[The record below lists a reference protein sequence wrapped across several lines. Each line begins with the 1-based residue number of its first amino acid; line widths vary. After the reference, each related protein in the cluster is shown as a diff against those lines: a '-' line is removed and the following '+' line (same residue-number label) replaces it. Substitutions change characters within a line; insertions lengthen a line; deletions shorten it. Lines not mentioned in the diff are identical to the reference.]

1 MGKLIMIVGASGSGK
16 STALR
21 NLNPDT
27 TFVITPNSK
36 PLPFRGSKAK
46 YNKANK
52 TLAVVKT
59 LPGLGSALQSIND
72 NAPHIK
78 TVIVEDFNHQ
88 LTARVMADANKAGFA
103 KWGQLAQDTYNALLQ
118 SEESYRDDLTVIVL
132 AHSETSMD
140 SNGVSK
146 TTLAT
151 VGKMLDNQVKI
162 PSYATYMFHAVIRDG
177 EDGPEH
183 VLQTNTSDGREA
195 KSPMGCFEELYIPND
210 LEAALTVIEAYEHEE

>member
-1 MGKLIMIVGASGSGK
+1 MGKLIVVIGASGSGK
-16 STALR
+16 SSSLR
-21 NLNPDT
+21 NLDPAS

-36 PLPFRGSKAK
+36 PLPFRGSKTK
-46 YNKANK
+46 YNKTNK

-59 LPGLGSALQSIND
+59 LPGLGVILKSIND

-78 TVIVEDFNHQ
+78 TVIIEDFNHQ
-88 LTARVMADANKAGFA
+88 LTARVMADANKAGFS

-118 SEESYRDDLTVIVL
+118 SEETYRDDMTIVVL
-132 AHSETSMD
+132 AHSETTVD

-146 TTLAT
+146 TSLAT

-162 PSYATYMFHAVIRDG
+162 PSYATYMFHAIIRDG

-183 VLQTNTSDGREA
+183 VFQTNTADGREA
-195 KSPMGCFEELYIPND
+195 KSSMGCFDSLFVPND
-210 LEAALTVIEAYEHEE
+210 LNEILTTINNYEYD